1 MGKTESEQPN
11 GSNNN
16 DQNDEND
23 NEKAEEGHGDDHD
36 DNEIAVVD
44 EEEILHFEYDDPEMQ
59 HDYTIIL
66 EPERATAIEKR
77 WLYRCI
83 YDQPSDIQILFNRLL
98 KHFNGKV
105 PMELVIIKEEISRH
119 DLKRLLNA
127 LNKYLIETHHW

>member
-1 MGKTESEQPN
+1 MQ
-11 GSNNN
+11 SNDNN
-16 DQNDEND
+16 KDVDEKDNEND
-23 NEKAEEGHGDDHD
+23 SRVDDRD
-36 DNEIAVVD
+36 DNEIAIAD

-83 YDQPSDIQILFNRLL
+83 YGQPSDIQILFNKLL
-98 KHFNGKV
+98 KYFNGKV

-119 DLKRLLNA
+119 DLKKLLNA
-127 LNKYLIETHHW
+127 LDKYLIEIHHW